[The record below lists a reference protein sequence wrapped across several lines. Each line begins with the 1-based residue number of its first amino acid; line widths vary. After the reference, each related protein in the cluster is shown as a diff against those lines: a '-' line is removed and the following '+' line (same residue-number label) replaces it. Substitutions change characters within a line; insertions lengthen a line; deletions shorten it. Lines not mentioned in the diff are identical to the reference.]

1 MNFSKKSDFKKT
13 NSRVALVKL
22 AVQVLNNVTD
32 FDEYL
37 NKTKYMF
44 DGNFFLELYVKEII
58 IKLGQFIFDGFFKGW
73 KTITR

>member
-37 NKTKYMF
+37 NKT
-44 DGNFFLELYVKEII
+44 
-58 IKLGQFIFDGFFKGW
+58 
-73 KTITR
+73 